1 MSAKKTGSKPM
12 TKTEILR
19 SISEITGL
27 QKKDVVAVM
36 EALTDEIKK
45 ALKSSGIGV
54 FSIPGLVKVERR
66 KVPASGRKRVSKIL
80 LQVNFRIVQRSL
92 RA

>member
-66 KVPASGRKRVSKIL
+66 VPVSAGGVDYRKIEL
-80 LQVNFRIVQRSL
+80 LV
-92 RA
+92 